1 MPTLCI
7 SLKKNKIKWYHYL
20 HAFIV
25 TIMHIITLFLTL
37 IQVVFNEALT
47 KVVAEKEKKI
57 DELQERA
64 TALQADS
71 DKYRSE

>member
-1 MPTLCI
+1 
-7 SLKKNKIKWYHYL
+7 
-20 HAFIV
+20 
-25 TIMHIITLFLTL
+25 MHIITLFLTL

>member
-1 MPTLCI
+1 MIL
-7 SLKKNKIKWYHYL
+7 
-20 HAFIV
+20 
-25 TIMHIITLFLTL
+25 LFYGL

-64 TALQADS
+64 AVLQADS
-71 DKYRSE
+71 DKYRSEWNR

>member
-1 MPTLCI
+1 MVIIFFSHFVTLLC
-7 SLKKNKIKWYHYL
+7 LLDW
-20 HAFIV
+20 F
-25 TIMHIITLFLTL
+25 
-37 IQVVFNEALT
+37 QVVFNEALT